1 MSLNDKGGGL
11 STLYPQSEVLSA
23 VHSDCLLN
31 TDQMNVET
39 EAQVLR
45 PKSEYKPRI
54 FLCRLVLLPEGGG
67 KLCRIRRES
76 FLSLFLRRG
85 QGAVCLF
92 PLEPDVY
99 ASALWMWSIHH
110 GECSIPAVCSE
121 HHSHGCSPTPTP
133 RAAGETSDRRG
144 EAATLAD
151 CSTPPAG
158 GHALKISL
166 ILFS

>member
-11 STLYPQSEVLSA
+11 STLHPQSEVLSA

-31 TDQMNVET
+31 TDQMNGET

-45 PKSEYKPRI
+45 PKSEYKLRI
-54 FLCRLVLLPEGGG
+54 FLCRLVLLPEAGG
-67 KLCRIRRES
+67 KLELQALQDPQRIFPKLISKKGPRSCVSFPPGARR
-76 FLSLFLRRG
+76 LCLCPVDVVHPPWGVQHPCGLFSASHSR
-85 QGAVCLF
+85 LF
-92 PLEPDVY
+92 PHP
-99 ASALWMWSIHH
+99 H
-110 GECSIPAVCSE
+110 
-121 HHSHGCSPTPTP
+121 
-133 RAAGETSDRRG
+133 DRRG